1 MNTLTARTL
10 GALSRLWSQMLL
22 PALPRWPWLATSSS
36 ARIPAAE
43 TNATS
48 YSASMGGSSFDGSD
62 VSFVFGWEYETWFVC
77 LV

>member
-1 MNTLTARTL
+1 MVANVAA
-10 GALSRLWSQMLL
+10 GAAKM
-22 PALPRWPWLATSSS
+22 ALASNIIVRAYSG
-36 ARIPAAE
+36 RRN

-62 VSFVFGWEYETWFVC
+62 VSFVFEWEYETWFVC